1 MLISNFDIAVST
13 STLLKQ
19 ADFILF
25 LNKCDLLKRKLEA
38 GLRITDYISR
48 FQGDDQT
55 VDGVIQCKAVL
66 LRAVGHCMIAK
77 RGTDVSQSQSSKLYS
92 LKHGNVR
99 RPDWVYNL

>member
-1 MLISNFDIAVST
+1 MLIGIFDIAVST

-38 GLRITDYISR
+38 GVRITDYISR

-55 VDGVIQCKAVL
+55 VEGVTQCKAVSFVL
-66 LRAVGHCMIAK
+66 L
-77 RGTDVSQSQSSKLYS
+77 GTM
-92 LKHGNVR
+92 
-99 RPDWVYNL
+99 